1 MLNAGYAL
9 SDVTA
14 ALCKRWDIGIE
25 LLPMSND
32 RIETH
37 VTVDHDGERKAMH
50 FQQWWLEHKAE
61 IPAQSF
67 AFVGADT
74 AIAAPGVIAALSEA
88 DAIVFAPSN
97 PVVSIAPVLA
107 VPGIKEAVMQ
117 RPVVGVSPII
127 AGAAVRGYADACL
140 RAIGVETDASAV
152 ARHFGARAQG
162 GLLNGWLVDDS
173 DHHVCAALTD
183 EGIVTKAVPLWMR
196 DVPTA
201 SAMAEAAL
209 TLAQDL
215 NA

>member
-1 MLNAGYAL
+1 
-9 SDVTA
+9 
-14 ALCKRWDIGIE
+14 
-25 LLPMSND
+25 
-32 RIETH
+32 
-37 VTVDHDGERKAMH
+37 
-50 FQQWWLEHKAE
+50 
-61 IPAQSF
+61 
-67 AFVGADT
+67 
-74 AIAAPGVIAALSEA
+74 
-88 DAIVFAPSN
+88 
-97 PVVSIAPVLA
+97 
-107 VPGIKEAVMQ
+107 
-117 RPVVGVSPII
+117 
-127 AGAAVRGYADACL
+127 L